1 MLVRLLLTAA
11 LAAAF
16 ALPAQAQL
24 VRSAPAAGASARA
37 VSQIDLAFAAPVNA
51 ATAGAQIVMTAMP
64 GMTDHPPMAIK
75 GFTIA
80 PGAGGKTLHL
90 KLRKPLVPG
99 DYTVNWSV
107 AGADGKRLTGKLSFK
122 VQ

>member
-1 MLVRLLLTAA
+1 MLIRFFAAAA
-11 LAAAF
+11 LAATF
-16 ALPAQAQL
+16 ALSAQAQL
-24 VRSAPAAGASARA
+24 VRSSPATGASVRA
-37 VSQIDLAFAAPVNA
+37 VSQIDLAFATPVKA
-51 ATAGAQIVMTAMP
+51 ATAGAQIIMTAMP

-75 GFTIA
+75 AFTIV
-80 PGAGGKTLHL
+80 PGADGKALHL

-107 AGADGKRLTGKLSFK
+107 AGADGKRLDGKFSFK

>member
-1 MLVRLLLTAA
+1 MLTRLFLTAA
-11 LAAAF
+11 LAAAL

-24 VRSAPAAGASARA
+24 VRSSPAAGAAVRA

-51 ATAGAQIVMTAMP
+51 ATAGAQIIMTAMP

-75 GFTIA
+75 AFTVA
-80 PGAGGKTLHL
+80 PGADGKALHL

-99 DYTVNWSV
+99 DYMVNWSV
-107 AGADGKRLTGKLSFK
+107 AGADGKRLAGKLSFK

>member
-1 MLVRLLLTAA
+1 MHIRLLLAGAMAA
-11 LAAAF
+11 LL

-24 VRSAPAAGASARA
+24 VRTSPAAGASVRA
-37 VSQIDLAFAAPVNA
+37 VRQIDLAFAAPIA
-51 ATAGAQIVMTAMP
+51 AKTAGAQIIMTAMP

-75 GFTIA
+75 AFTIEPDA
-80 PGAGGKTLHL
+80 SGRALHL

-107 AGADGKRLTGKLSFK
+107 AGADGKRQTGSMSFK

>member
-1 MLVRLLLTAA
+1 MLLRSI
-11 LAAAF
+11 LAAALVAGL

-24 VRSAPAAGASARA
+24 LHASPAAGATVRS

-51 ATAGAQIVMTAMP
+51 ATAGARIIMTAMP

-75 GFTIA
+75 AFTIA
-80 PGAGGKTLHL
+80 PGADGKALHL

-99 DYTVNWSV
+99 DYSVSWSV
-107 AGADGKRLTGKLSFK
+107 AGADGKRLTGTFSFK
-122 VQ
+122 IA

>member
-1 MLVRLLLTAA
+1 MFLRFLLAIALTAVA
-11 LAAAF
+11 V
-16 ALPAQAQL
+16 LPAQAQL
-24 VRSAPAAGASARA
+24 VRSAPAAGAAVRA
-37 VSQIDLAFAAPVNA
+37 VSQIDFAFAAPVNA

-75 GFTIA
+75 GFTIV
-80 PGAGGKTLHL
+80 PGADGRALRL

-99 DYTVNWSV
+99 DYTVSWSV

>member
-1 MLVRLLLTAA
+1 MPIRFFLAG
-11 LAAAF
+11 AAAILL

-24 VRSAPAAGASARA
+24 VRSSPAAGGSARA
-37 VSQIDLAFAAPVNA
+37 VSQIDLAFATPVNPK
-51 ATAGAQIVMTAMP
+51 TAGAQIIMTAMP

-75 GFTIA
+75 AFTIEPDA
-80 PGAGGKTLHL
+80 SGKALRL

-99 DYTVNWSV
+99 DYTVKWSV
-107 AGADGKRLTGKLSFK
+107 AGADGKRLAGSMSFK

>member
-1 MLVRLLLTAA
+1 MLLRFLLAIALTAVA
-11 LAAAF
+11 V
-16 ALPAQAQL
+16 LPAQAQL
-24 VRSAPAAGASARA
+24 VRSAPAAGAAVRA

-64 GMTDHPPMAIK
+64 GMADHPPMAIK
-75 GFTIA
+75 GFTIV
-80 PGAGGKTLHL
+80 PGADGRALRL

-99 DYTVNWSV
+99 DYTVSWSV